1 MRRFQCVFMILS
13 LLIMA
18 ACGRNESVPNQRDEN
33 KKEIVHE
40 TENKGTNQ
48 TEQSIILSDF
58 FMKDGAVAEYL
69 GEGNEYAQ
77 YKSRTQWLN
86 DHYVNVYEDN
96 GGTVMLRTF
105 RIEDHRVVIVKET
118 GEAYH
123 DYLPT
128 ENELDQLNPLYT
140 YLQLPLTTGAE
151 FDGWKVIEDS
161 LTLSTPY
168 KQFENVIVIEKNNE
182 DHSVTRKYFVAGLGE
197 VKREF
202 IMQEG
207 KEKMTI
213 TSVLEKI
220 N

>member
-18 ACGRNESVPNQRDEN
+18 ACGRNESVPNQRDEH

-40 TENKGTNQ
+40 TENNGTNQ
-48 TEQSIILSDF
+48 TEQSILSDF
-58 FMKDGAVAEYL
+58 FMKDGAIAEYL
-69 GEGNEYAQ
+69 GIGNEYAQ
-77 YKSRTQWLN
+77 YNSRTQWLN

-105 RIEDHRVVIVKET
+105 RIEENKVVVVKEIS
-118 GEAYH
+118 EAYD

-140 YLQLPLTTGAE
+140 YLQLPLKTGSE

-161 LTLSTPY
+161 LILSTPY
-168 KQFENVIVIEKNNE
+168 KQFENVIVIEINNE

-202 IMQEG
+202 TMQEG
-207 KEKMTI
+207 KEKTTI